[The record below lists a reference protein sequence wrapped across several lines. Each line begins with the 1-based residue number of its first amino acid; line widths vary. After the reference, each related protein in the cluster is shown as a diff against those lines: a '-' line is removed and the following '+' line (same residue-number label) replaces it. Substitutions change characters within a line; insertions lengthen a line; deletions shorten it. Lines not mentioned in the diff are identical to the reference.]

1 MIPAGLR
8 ERQQWQQGTP
18 LLLIET
24 AHGVVLATRDQA
36 KAIVRAQ
43 LAGADLVASL
53 VADRRTAAARE
64 DAA

>member
-18 LLLIET
+18 LLIET